1 VIGDANW
8 ASEATMVRC
17 GEAHLRALM
26 AALGHGEKEGELALH
41 LYGEMTR
48 HWGQATLAPL
58 KFRSVLTLDHSPLEF
73 SVALSPAGAKLR
85 WVVDCAARDS
95 DPIESREIG
104 VDLCRRLQSF
114 GADLSRVDAVVGAL
128 AGAPKR
134 PPMGVGVEPFGG
146 KGPMFKLYFPGGTGA
161 EEEEACLA
169 ALEALGL
176 SGAAR
181 FVRSMYEG
189 EGARHFLFALD
200 MVPSAEARAKVYVRC
215 ANENYLAMARRLAR
229 ACGEGDDKV
238 AMVEAFGRAM
248 AGLPE
253 GGDFARAA
261 VRLVTTMQ
269 FVEGRDTPRSFA
281 CNYSVSPVIGSDDG
295 DEPLDDGLVSRRIG
309 DVLAKHDLDA
319 GPYLRAVEAFRRVPL
334 DDEYMM
340 HDYVTL
346 QGRPGASGVSVYL
359 NPRFHAYHLEPD
371 EW

>member
-1 VIGDANW
+1 
-8 ASEATMVRC
+8 
-17 GEAHLRALM
+17 M
-26 AALGHGEKEGELALH
+26 AALGHGEKEGELALR

-85 WVVDCAARDS
+85 WVVDCAARDN

-104 VDLCRRLQSF
+104 VDLCRRLLPF
-114 GADLSRVDAVVGAL
+114 GAELSRVDAAVGAL
-128 AGAPKR
+128 AGVPKQAPI
-134 PPMGVGVEPFGG
+134 GVGVEPFGG
-146 KGPMFKLYFPGGTGA
+146 KGPMFKLYFPGGAGV
-161 EEEEACLA
+161 EEDGCLA

-181 FVRSMYEG
+181 FVRSMYEV

-215 ANENYLAMARRLAR
+215 APKNYLAMARRLAQ
-229 ACGEGDDKV
+229 ASGEGDDKV
-238 AMVEAFGRAM
+238 AMIEAFGRAM
-248 AGLPE
+248 AGLPPE
-253 GGDFARAA
+253 GGDFTRAA

-281 CNYSVSPVIGSDDG
+281 CNYSVSPVIGADD
-295 DEPLDDGLVSRRIG
+295 DDVPLDDGLVSQRIG
-309 DVLAKHDLDA
+309 DVLAQHALDA

-334 DDEYMM
+334 DEEYMM